1 MSKFEVEPKY
11 RPFKGGEFVPVNAV
25 PKGINIMRA
34 GWFSE
39 THVWIGGYYTW
50 EDAFKKFTFEDGTP
64 FGIEVKS

>member
-1 MSKFEVEPKY
+1 
-11 RPFKGGEFVPVNAV
+11 VNAV